1 MARVTDSNPAF
12 PRAYLRFVAPIRAKS
27 LRLLGS
33 SAEAEEITQETFLR
47 LWQAGPELP
56 PAGDVRVVMAWL
68 YRTCTH
74 LSIDALRKR
83 RRTGSMLQSDDALD
97 TLPCAVSLEHALSAR
112 RTIYALHAS
121 VPYEELEAVVL
132 CRVDGLAHLE
142 AAELLSIS
150 ERSLRRLLARF
161 DERSQQLRKETAS

>member
-1 MARVTDSNPAF
+1 MARVTESQPAF
-12 PRAYLRFVAPIRAKS
+12 PRAYLRFVAPIRAKC

-33 SAEAEEITQETFLR
+33 SAEAEEVAQETFLR
-47 LWQAGPELP
+47 LWQAGPPLP

-74 LSIDALRKR
+74 LSIDALRRR
-83 RRTGSMLQSDDALD
+83 RRTGAAFDSDALD
-97 TLPCAVSLEHALSAR
+97 ALPCAISLEHALAAR
-112 RTIYALHAS
+112 RAIHALHAR
-121 VPYEELEAVVL
+121 VPHDELEAAVL
-132 CRVDGLAHLE
+132 CRVDGLGQVE
-142 AAELLSIS
+142 AAEILAIS